1 MYLTMARLVDSPS
14 RLIMLTVQILSVGHK
29 HDEEPLDI
37 PTDEGIHILGQSVGS
52 FILWN
57 EIYIV
62 LAPPRLLIETEHD
75 KAQGLWT

>member
-1 MYLTMARLVDSPS
+1 
-14 RLIMLTVQILSVGHK
+14 MLTVQILSVGHK